1 MKIIKND
8 SLNKEDMTNKPLF
21 YGGQVSREE
30 IVGNE
35 TSSYFNFSLV
45 HFAAG
50 AKNKFHTHTSDQILF
65 VTEGTGI
72 VANESKEVNISKGDT
87 AFIPAGE
94 KHWHGAVDTSD
105 FTHISLLHPTSR
117 TGTFE

>member
-45 HFAAG
+45 HF
-50 AKNKFHTHTSDQILF
+50 
-65 VTEGTGI
+65 
-72 VANESKEVNISKGDT
+72 
-87 AFIPAGE
+87 
-94 KHWHGAVDTSD
+94 DTSNNMLR
-105 FTHISLLHPTSR
+105 LLQHLENDDTSEFCFFFILIY
-117 TGTFE
+117 TTK